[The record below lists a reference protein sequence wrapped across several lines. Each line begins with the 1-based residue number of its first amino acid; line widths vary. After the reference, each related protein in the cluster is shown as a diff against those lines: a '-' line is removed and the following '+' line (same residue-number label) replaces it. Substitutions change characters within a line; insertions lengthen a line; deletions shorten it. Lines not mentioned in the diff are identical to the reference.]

1 MKKLSTYLFLILFS
15 FSPPSFADDIQDFQI
30 EGMSIGD
37 SLLDFYSS
45 EDIELRVSQ
54 IINQGYKSDKFIR
67 TNFSSGFGS
76 KKFEIYDGI
85 GVHFKKKDSIYKLH
99 ALSGYFLIYNKSE
112 CIKKHDEIVKDLSKT
127 FTSKPE
133 YDTWENERGETIDS
147 HFFLDNGE
155 IIVRCSIW
163 NEETMKKNNWSRNLR
178 VVILPNEFVKW
189 LENEAY

>member
-1 MKKLSTYLFLILFS
+1 MKKFLVILILILTFQT
-15 FSPPSFADDIQDFQI
+15 PSQANDIRDFQI
-30 EGMSIGD
+30 EGVGIGD

-45 EDIELRVSQ
+45 EEIELRVSRTTSH
-54 IINQGYKSDKFIR
+54 YKSDKFIR
-67 TNFSSGFGS
+67 TNFKSGFGS

-133 YDTWENERGETIDS
+133 YDTWENESGETVTS

-178 VVILPNEFVKW
+178 VVITSSEFIKW
-189 LENEAY
+189 WKTEAYP

>member
-1 MKKLSTYLFLILFS
+1 MKKFLVILILILTFQT
-15 FSPPSFADDIQDFQI
+15 PSQADDIRDLQI
-30 EGMSIGD
+30 EGVGIGD

-45 EDIELRVSQ
+45 EEIELRVSRTTS
-54 IINQGYKSDKFIR
+54 NYKSDKFIR
-67 TNFSSGFGS
+67 TNFKSGFGS

-99 ALSGYFLIYNKSE
+99 ALSGFFFIYNKSE

-133 YDTWENERGETIDS
+133 YDTWENERGETVTS

-155 IIVRCSIW
+155 IIVRCTIW
-163 NEETMKKNNWSRNLR
+163 NEETMKKNNWSRNVR
-178 VVILPNEFVKW
+178 VFIGSSEFFKW
-189 LENEAY
+189 WEDEAF

>member
-1 MKKLSTYLFLILFS
+1 MKKFLAMLILIFTFQTLS
-15 FSPPSFADDIQDFQI
+15 LADDIRDFQI
-30 EGMSIGD
+30 EGISIGD

-45 EDIELRVSQ
+45 EEIELRVSRTTS
-54 IINQGYKSDKFIR
+54 NYKSDKFIR
-67 TNFSSGFGS
+67 TNFKSGFGS

-133 YDTWENERGETIDS
+133 YDTWENELGETVTS

-178 VVILPNEFVKW
+178 VIITSSEFIKW
-189 LENEAY
+189 WKTEAY

>member
-15 FSPPSFADDIQDFQI
+15 FQTPSWTDDISDFEI
-30 EGMSIGD
+30 EGISIGD
-37 SLLDFYSS
+37 SLLDYYSS

-99 ALSGYFLIYNKSE
+99 GLSGYFLIDKKSE
-112 CIKKHDEIVKDLSKT
+112 CIKKQNEIIKDLSEI
-127 FTSKPE
+127 FTSKPKYDAWESENAE
-133 YDTWENERGETIDS
+133 YIDLIFS
-147 HFFLDNGE
+147 LDDGE
-155 IIVRCSIW
+155 IFITCTMW
-163 NEETMKKNNWSRNLR
+163 NEEAMKKNNWSRNLK
-178 VVILPNEFVKW
+178 VEILLNELIEW
-189 LENEAY
+189 LETQ